1 MDKVFKKQIKWNVE
15 VYVDDMV
22 VKSSFPNQ
30 HVGDLAKIFTELRKH
45 NMRLNLK
52 KCTFR
57 VEIGKFLGFM
67 LTYRGIEANPD
78 KCEVVI
84 TMRNP

>member
-1 MDKVFKKQIKWNVE
+1 ME

-67 LTYRGIEANPD
+67 LTYRGIEANPN